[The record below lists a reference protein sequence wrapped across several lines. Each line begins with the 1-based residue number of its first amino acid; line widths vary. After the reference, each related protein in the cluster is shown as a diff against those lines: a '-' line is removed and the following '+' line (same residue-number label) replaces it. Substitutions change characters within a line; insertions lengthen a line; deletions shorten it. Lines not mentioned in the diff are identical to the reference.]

1 MKIYNLNI
9 DTSKPVNKVMQMQS
23 NSTGLLKLNVTNDG
37 KSIRNLTT
45 KVYDGE
51 TEVPSTDNGFKI
63 DMGKNEKV
71 VKIEA
76 KSEAIVCT
84 FQKLVQN
91 GSDRRPSQVFFSCMQ
106 LPVGTYRQEDLY
118 EGLKKIYYMSE
129 TTIGIVLSLY
139 TTAADEGKTNFRTI
153 NISTNGNLWGIYF
166 YDSNNNLL
174 PTDQSIVVT
183 DTVVV
188 GESKPIKPT
197 GAIFDYIPY
206 TLMGENTDYQLDTT
220 IRPSV
225 NAPYDGEYEEPL
237 TEIEVDGVKF
247 VPTTLTIDGV
257 EYKVLAEEQPEP
269 TPEEP
274 TEPTTNDGE

>member
-174 PTDQSIVVT
+174 PTD
-183 DTVVV
+183 
-188 GESKPIKPT
+188 
-197 GAIFDYIPY
+197 
-206 TLMGENTDYQLDTT
+206 
-220 IRPSV
+220 
-225 NAPYDGEYEEPL
+225 
-237 TEIEVDGVKF
+237 
-247 VPTTLTIDGV
+247 
-257 EYKVLAEEQPEP
+257 
-269 TPEEP
+269 
-274 TEPTTNDGE
+274 

>member
-1 MKIYNLNI
+1 MKVYNLNI
-9 DTSKPVNKVMQMQS
+9 DTSKPVNQVMQMQQ

-37 KSIRNLTT
+37 KSISNLSCI
-45 KVYDGE
+45 VYDGE
-51 TEVPSTDNGFKI
+51 TEVPSTGNGFKI
-63 DMGKNEKV
+63 DMGKNEKI

-76 KSEAIVCT
+76 KSESIVCT

-91 GSDRRPSQVFFSCMQ
+91 GSDKRPSQEFFSYMQ

-129 TTIGIVLSLY
+129 TTIGIVLQIY
-139 TTAADEGKTNFRTI
+139 IGADDTNKTNFRI
-153 NISTNGNLWGIYF
+153 ISIQTNGNLWGFHF

-188 GESKPIKPT
+188 GENKSIKPT
-197 GAIFDYIPY
+197 GAIYDYIPY

-257 EYKVLAEEQPEP
+257 EYKVLAEEQPTP
-269 TPEEP
+269 DPEEP
-274 TEPTTNDGE
+274 VEP

>member
-1 MKIYNLNI
+1 MKVYNLNI
-9 DTSKPVNKVMQMQS
+9 DTSKPVNQVMQMQQ

-37 KSIRNLTT
+37 KSISNLSCI
-45 KVYDGE
+45 VYDGE
-51 TEVPSTDNGFKI
+51 TEVPSTGNGFKI
-63 DMGKNEKV
+63 DMGKNDKV

-91 GSDRRPSQVFFSCMQ
+91 GSDKRSSQVFFSYMQ
-106 LPVGTYRQEDLY
+106 LPAGTYRQEDLY

-129 TTIGIVLSLY
+129 TTIGIILSFY
-139 TTAADEGKTNFRTI
+139 ITAADAGKTNFRI
-153 NISTNGNLWGIYF
+153 ISIQTNGNLWGFHF

-183 DTVVV
+183 DTIVV
-188 GESKPIKPT
+188 GENKSIKPT
-197 GAIFDYIPY
+197 GAIYDYIPY

-257 EYKVLAEEQPEP
+257 EYKVLAEEQPTP
-269 TPEEP
+269 DPEEP
-274 TEPTTNDGE
+274 VEP

>member
-1 MKIYNLNI
+1 MKVYNLNI
-9 DTSKPVNKVMQMQS
+9 DTSKPVNQVMQMQQ

-37 KSIRNLTT
+37 KSISNLSCI
-45 KVYDGE
+45 VYDGE
-51 TEVPSTDNGFKI
+51 TEVPSTGNGFKI

-91 GSDRRPSQVFFSCMQ
+91 GSDKRPSQVFFSYMQ
-106 LPVGTYRQEDLY
+106 LPAGTYRQEDLY

-129 TTIGIVLSLY
+129 TTIGIVLQIY
-139 TTAADEGKTNFRTI
+139 IGADDTNKTNFRI
-153 NISTNGNLWGIYF
+153 ISIQTNGNLWGFHF

-188 GESKPIKPT
+188 GENKSIKPT
-197 GAIFDYIPY
+197 GAIYDYIPY

-257 EYKVLAEEQPEP
+257 EYKVLAEEQPTP
-269 TPEEP
+269 DPEEP
-274 TEPTTNDGE
+274 VEP

>member
-23 NSTGLLKLNVTNDG
+23 NSTGLLKLNVTNGG

-63 DMGKNEKV
+63 DLGKNDKV
-71 VKIEA
+71 VKVEA
-76 KSEAIVCT
+76 KSTLVMCEWEDAIPEGNRRI
-84 FQKLVQN
+84 QQIKLKRLQLDTGVYNQDEFYELSKYGDAN
-91 GSDRRPSQVFFSCMQ
+91 GYYVTWDVDS
-106 LPVGTYRQEDLY
+106 GT
-118 EGLKKIYYMSE
+118 
-129 TTIGIVLSLY
+129 
-139 TTAADEGKTNFRTI
+139 TNFKHILIQPWNTERPVLFLDANNHLI
-153 NISTNGNLWGIYF
+153 EANVPISVDGH
-166 YDSNNNLL
+166 
-174 PTDQSIVVT
+174 VE
-183 DTVVV
+183 VV
-188 GESKPIKPT
+188 GHKTIKCTSYTKESHTYPAF
-197 GAIFDYIPY
+197 GYY
-206 TLMGENTDYQLDTT
+206 TDYQLDTT

-274 TEPTTNDGE
+274 TEPETPTEPTNNDGE

>member
-1 MKIYNLNI
+1 
-9 DTSKPVNKVMQMQS
+9 MQQ

-37 KSIRNLTT
+37 KSISNLSCI
-45 KVYDGE
+45 VYDGE
-51 TEVPSTDNGFKI
+51 TEVPSTGNGFKI

-91 GSDRRPSQVFFSCMQ
+91 GSDKRPSQVFFSYMQ
-106 LPVGTYRQEDLY
+106 LPAGTYRQEDLY

-129 TTIGIVLSLY
+129 TTIGIVLQIY
-139 TTAADEGKTNFRTI
+139 IGADDTNKTNFRI
-153 NISTNGNLWGIYF
+153 ISIQTNGNLWGFHF

-188 GESKPIKPT
+188 GENKSIKPT
-197 GAIFDYIPY
+197 GAIYDYIPY

-257 EYKVLAEEQPEP
+257 EYKVLAEEQPTP
-269 TPEEP
+269 DPEEP
-274 TEPTTNDGE
+274 VEP